1 LKEDFMKKL
10 FAIALALFFVT
21 ATSGLVMADGTAPAP
36 TTKATKHKKKGH
48 KHPKKAA
55 AATTA
60 PADAPAA
67 K

>member
-1 LKEDFMKKL
+1 MKRF

-21 ATSGLVMADGTAPAP
+21 ATSGLVMADDMATPPAK
-36 TTKATKHKKKGH
+36 TSKHKGKKKHH
-48 KHPKKAA
+48 KKPKKDA

-60 PADAPAA
+60 PATDAPAA